1 MHQHSLKE
9 WRVIKGLSKDEIGDK
24 LKIEPSYIS
33 LLEEDSSCISSD
45 ILEKLLALFD
55 ISYDEIILG

>member
-9 WRVIKGLSKDEIGDK
+9 WRVIKGLTKDEIGDK
-24 LKIEPSYIS
+24 LKIEPDHLS
-33 LLEEDSSCISSD
+33 LLEEDSSCISSE
-45 ILEKLLALFD
+45 ILEKFLALFD